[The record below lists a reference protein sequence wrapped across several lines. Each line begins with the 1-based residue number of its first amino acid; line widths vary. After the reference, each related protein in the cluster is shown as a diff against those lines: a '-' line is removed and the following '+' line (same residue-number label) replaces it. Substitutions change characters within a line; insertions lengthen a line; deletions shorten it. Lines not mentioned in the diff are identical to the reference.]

1 MIFLL
6 LICLFSPWVT
16 PLAHTQQP
24 GFSAAEDRSHL
35 SQLTGR
41 WLNEFTFAQAAQT
54 PRVFWQSVELFAD
67 GSMAHAYFSR
77 DPRRYADVPYTRIVS
92 TWQAG
97 VFVDPQKAKGA
108 ISVIRLQPSEQINYD
123 KERARFQHI
132 SGNFGPQFRRFSLSV
147 DGGELTLSEL
157 VVLEVPGNILISFP
171 SDARDM
177 VFQRQPN
184 APSSISRQSWAQIK
198 RAKIP
203 PR

>member
-6 LICLFSPWVT
+6 LICIFSPWAS
-16 PLAHTQQP
+16 PAAHAQQP
-24 GFSAAEDRSHL
+24 GFSAAEDHSHS
-35 SQLTGR
+35 SQLPGH
-41 WLNEFTFAQAAQT
+41 WLNEFTFAQADQT
-54 PRVFWQSVELFAD
+54 PRVFWQRVDLFAD

-108 ISVIRLQPSEQINYD
+108 ISVIRLQPSEQINYG
-123 KERARFQHI
+123 EARARSQHI
-132 SGNFGPQFRRFSLSV
+132 SGNFAPQFRRFSLSL

-177 VFQRQPN
+177 VFQRLPDLS
-184 APSSISRQSWAQIK
+184 SSISRQSWAQLK
-198 RAKIP
+198 RAEIA

>member
-1 MIFLL
+1 
-6 LICLFSPWVT
+6 
-16 PLAHTQQP
+16 
-24 GFSAAEDRSHL
+24 
-35 SQLTGR
+35 
-41 WLNEFTFAQAAQT
+41 
-54 PRVFWQSVELFAD
+54 
-67 GSMAHAYFSR
+67 MAHAYFSR

-123 KERARFQHI
+123 EARARFQHI
-132 SGNFGPQFRRFSLSV
+132 SGNFGPQFRRFSLSL

-177 VFQRQPN
+177 VFQRLPDLS
-184 APSSISRQSWAQIK
+184 SSISRQSWAQLK
-198 RAKIP
+198 RAEIA